1 MGHLRPLQ
9 KRLSKK
15 DELNSILT
23 DDLFKFREAAN
34 AIKTDIEQMFIQV
47 QVKRKDTQCLS
58 FS

>member
-1 MGHLRPLQ
+1 MGQLRPLQ

-15 DELNSILT
+15 DELNSILI
-23 DDLFKFREAAN
+23 DDLFKFREAAI